1 MNVPS
6 GSVDDHRAVRAG
18 QRIEPGSTL
27 FRKPRLG
34 ADRGGRQRPGRRR
47 ARRLL
52 RAPFRARRHVLL
64 DFLDQRTARDADN
77 SLGINNSNVF
87 AKWFDSELD
96 AFGSKSRMNVAA
108 NTWILGL
115 AIEF

>member
-1 MNVPS
+1 MT
-6 GSVDDHRAVRAG
+6 A
-18 QRIEPGSTL
+18 RIEPGSTL
-27 FRKPRLG
+27 SRRYFGNRVWAPTEGGANVHGVAARGVSYGPHFALG
-34 ADRGGRQRPGRRR
+34 GM
-47 ARRLL
+47 
-52 RAPFRARRHVLL
+52 FLL

-77 SLGINNSNVF
+77 SLSINNSNVF